1 MIWMPEEDADSLVE
15 SAMAA
20 VQLDGADIRCP
31 WEVARKFNIRVDALV
46 EGPAHGRFCL
56 NESLAQIRLNRCEA
70 VNNWRLAHELGH
82 LVLCLAG
89 ILMPHSERLAT
100 RCGRAICLPRRYVL
114 RCLGH
119 MSRGE
124 IVDHHSYLIPAE
136 HLDERVWEVQ
146 QSIPGRVG

>member
-31 WEVARKFNIRVDALV
+31 WEVARRFNIKVEALV
-46 EGPAHGRFCL
+46 EGPAHGRFVL
-56 NESLAQIRLNRCEA
+56 SKSLAQVRLNRCEA

-100 RCGRAICLPRRYVL
+100 RCGRAICLSRPYIIRSLNYF
-114 RCLGH
+114 
-119 MSRGE
+119 SRGE
-124 IVDHHSYLIPAE
+124 IVAHHSYIIPAE

-146 QSIPGRVG
+146 QSLLGKVG